1 MTRAG
6 AHRSLLIVTHETI
19 GPRLAGP
26 GVRAWELAN
35 ALAGQGFQVTLATPN
50 AGLDGTPNLAI
61 RPFAW
66 DEPDGIRALLDAAD
80 VVLAQGPILARILR
94 ALKTPIEAQV
104 IVDGY
109 DVSEIEMVMLRN
121 ATLSDRADPT
131 PEMLD
136 DMRLYLLQGDT
147 FLCASAR
154 QRDLWTGLLLSAGR
168 LNSQTLESDPGLAR
182 LLRVVPMGIPDRE
195 PVPDRP
201 KMKGVIPGIS
211 ATDKV
216 LFWGGGI
223 WDWTDPRTLLDALEM
238 VLRERPD
245 VRLVFASLHH
255 FEAVNIPIMAAAR
268 QVVSRLEAS
277 PALKSAVFF
286 CDWVPYQERDAYLL
300 EADIGVSLNVES
312 IENRFAVRARLLDY
326 LWTGLP
332 SVVTRGDDYAQLLQ
346 NAGIAEVVRP
356 SDAAET
362 AQAILRQLARPAQS
376 RPPAPGSYSE
386 LRWSELVAPVADVLS
401 GGLVIADA
409 LAARARL
416 AETLRAP
423 HVTVPSET
431 QLERMLLEKR
441 IAASEQREKGKEAE
455 HLAALK
461 DLRDDADA
469 RLVALDQRAK
479 AKEADFVNTLKDLRE
494 DADARLAALGRD
506 QQTLELRLT
515 EAESQLAAGMNRE
528 RALREQLAAEKTAL
542 ASALEDGQIQR
553 QMFIATR
560 DELDVFKQSR
570 LARMA
575 VRLRA
580 TRARQPKAAP
590 SLSGSPGIA
599 DRIWRILAPLAP
611 ADTRPGRALGRALGV
626 LDLLSRQG
634 LRPLTRKLP
643 GTSSRHSAR
652 EPVTPRAL
660 AAAITTP
667 VPNPLPVGKGIGLLI
682 GGWCER
688 PPAGVAHAEILLDGR
703 RICAAH
709 VSSRPDVFPLPFL
722 WGIDHEQRRASI
734 GFWAVVPF
742 DKTAA
747 EVTSRLA
754 LRLTLADHNIIESP
768 LGGISLAPSIPSN
781 DLLAPPAMNPAQP
794 REPLI
799 AVCMTTFNPDRQL
812 FERQVASIR
821 AQTHRNWVC
830 VVSDDCSKPES
841 YEHIAATLR
850 DDSRFVL
857 TRNTQP
863 LGFYHNFERCI
874 SMAPEAAEFVALAD
888 HDDFWHRDKLEVL
901 LAAFDPETTL
911 VYSDM
916 RIVTPD
922 QRVLANTYWTTR
934 DNNHTNFASLLMANS
949 ITGAVSLF
957 RRSLIPDLLPFPQR
971 IGDSFHDHWISCVA
985 MALGK
990 VGYVPRPLHDYI
1002 QHRGQV
1008 IGHFVPSG
1016 SRLSRWLGAL
1026 ARIAPGK
1033 ARELAQAYLNH
1044 GSLVYF
1050 NDAARIEA
1058 IAHALDLRCGDR
1070 LSDDRRKVIQ
1080 RFEEILDGKSWLW
1093 LTARGMIPKRAA
1105 ETVGAEHYLMR
1116 GFVWR
1121 AYAQL
1126 KSRLLPTPR
1135 PAGGALQQAAA
1146 PSAPARAIE
1155 FPQRAQIIRE
1165 KISPVRL
1172 DVKPSEPERINLI
1185 IPGIDLKHLF
1195 GGYIGKLNL
1204 ARRLAERGHRV
1215 RIVLVDYCDYLP
1227 SLWET
1232 QIQKYQGLE
1241 RLFEQV
1247 EVANQFD
1254 RSIPLPVSPGDRF
1267 IATTWWTAH
1276 IAHDACRQLGSD
1288 GFLYLIQEY
1297 EPFTFEL
1304 GSFYALAEQTY
1315 AFPHKALF
1323 STQLLADYFD
1333 ENRIGVYR
1341 DGAAMGKQNSA
1352 AFQNAITPIAPPTR
1366 DSLAARQ
1373 TRRLLFYARP
1383 EQHAARNMFELGIL
1397 ALAQAMEDGVFG
1409 DEWEFH
1415 GIGTVGEANQVQ
1427 LTRNR
1432 ALSMLPR
1439 QTQDTYATMLS
1450 GYDVGLSLMYTP
1462 HPSLVPI
1469 EMASAGMSVVTNTF
1483 ANKTSERLAEIS
1495 TNFIAVKPAI
1505 ASIAQGLRTAVER
1518 TSNYPARADG
1528 ADVRWCHDWE
1538 CALSD
1543 TLMARVEDLLG

>member
-1 MTRAG
+1 MTAAG
-6 AHRSLLIVTHETI
+6 SHRSLLIITHETI

-26 GVRAWELAN
+26 GVRAWEIAN
-35 ALAGQGFQVTLATPN
+35 ALAARGFQVTLATPS
-50 AGLDGTPNLAI
+50 AGLDGVPDLAI
-61 RPFAW
+61 RQFAW
-66 DEPDGIRALLDAAD
+66 DKPASLRALIDAAE
-80 VVLAQGPILARILR
+80 VVLAQGPVLARVLR
-94 ALKTPIEAQV
+94 EIKMPIRAQV

-109 DVSEIEMVMLRN
+109 DISEIEMVMLRN

-168 LNSQTLESDPGLAR
+168 LNSQTLERDPGLEH
-182 LLRVVPMGIPDRE
+182 LLRIVPMGIPARE
-195 PVPDRP
+195 PAPAPP

-211 ATDKV
+211 ATDTV

-223 WDWTDPRTLLDALEM
+223 WDWTDPGTLLDALEI
-238 VLRERPD
+238 VLGERND
-245 VRLVFASLHH
+245 VKLVFASLHH
-255 FEAVNIPIMAAAR
+255 FEVGNIPIMTAAR
-268 QVVSRLEAS
+268 QVLARVEAS
-277 PALKSAVFF
+277 PALKASVFF
-286 CDWVPYQERDAYLL
+286 CDWVPYQDRDAYLL
-300 EADIGVSLNVES
+300 EADIGVSLSIDS

-326 LWTGLP
+326 LWAGLP
-332 SVVTRGDDYAQLLQ
+332 SVVTSGDDYAQLLQ
-346 NAGIAEVVRP
+346 NAGLAEVVRP
-356 SDAAET
+356 GDAAET
-362 AQAILRQLARPAQS
+362 AQAILRQLARPTQP
-376 RPPAPGSYSE
+376 RPPAPGSHAK
-386 LRWSELVAPVADVLS
+386 LRWSELVAPIADVLS
-401 GGLVIADA
+401 GTHLTADA
-409 LAARARL
+409 PAARARL
-416 AETLRAP
+416 AEMLRAP
-423 HVTVPSET
+423 HVAAPSET
-431 QLERMLLEKR
+431 QFERTLLEKR
-441 IAASEQREKGKEAE
+441 IAASEQCAKVREAE
-455 HLAALK
+455 LLAAL
-461 DLRDDADA
+461 
-469 RLVALDQRAK
+469 Q
-479 AKEADFVNTLKDLRE
+479 DLRE

-506 QQTLELRLT
+506 QQALELRLT
-515 EAESQLAAGMNRE
+515 GAESQLAAGMNRE
-528 RALREQLAAEKTAL
+528 TALAEQLAAEKTAL
-542 ASALEDGQIQR
+542 AGALEDGQIKR
-553 QMFIATR
+553 QMFISAR

-570 LARMA
+570 LARIA
-575 VRLRA
+575 FRLRA
-580 TRARQPKAAP
+580 TRAPRPKAAP
-590 SLSGSPGIA
+590 SLSGSPGVA
-599 DRIWRILAPLAP
+599 DRMWRLLAPLAP
-611 ADTRPGRALGRALGV
+611 AGTRLGSGLERALGF
-626 LDLLSRQG
+626 LDLFARQG
-634 LRPLTRKLP
+634 LRPLTRKLQL
-643 GTSSRHSAR
+643 TSQRDAANRLTPSA
-652 EPVTPRAL
+652 AL
-660 AAAITTP
+660 SAGITTP
-667 VPNPLPVGKGIGLLI
+667 VPNPLPVGKGLGLLI
-682 GGWCER
+682 GGWCAR
-688 PPAGVAHAEILLDGR
+688 PLAKVAGASIVLDGHEV
-703 RICAAH
+703 CDAH
-709 VSSRPDVFPLPFL
+709 ISIRPDLFPLPFL

-742 DKTAA
+742 GATAA
-747 EVTSRLA
+747 ETESRLA
-754 LRLTLADHNIIESP
+754 LRLILADQSVVESP
-768 LGGISLAPSIPSN
+768 LGNIRLAPSMPANDAPAPS
-781 DLLAPPAMNPAQP
+781 AIRPPRPA
-794 REPLI
+794 EPLI
-799 AVCMTTFNPDRQL
+799 AICMTTFNPDKQL
-812 FERQVASIR
+812 FERQVASLQ
-821 AQTHRNWVC
+821 AQTHQNWIC

-841 YEHIAATLR
+841 YENIAATLR
-850 DDSRFVL
+850 GDPRFVL

-874 SMAPEAAEFVALAD
+874 AMAPEAAEFVALAD
-888 HDDFWHRDKLEVL
+888 HDDFWHRDKLETL
-901 LAAFDPETTL
+901 LAAFNPDTTL

-916 RIVTPD
+916 RIITPD

-957 RRSLIPDLLPFPQR
+957 RRALLPDLLPFPQR
-971 IGDSFHDHWISCVA
+971 IGDSFHDHWIGCVA

-990 VGYVPRPLHDYI
+990 VGYVPRPLHDYV

-1026 ARIAPGK
+1026 ARINPRN
-1033 ARELAQAYLNH
+1033 ARSLAQAYLNH

-1058 IAHALDLRCGDR
+1058 IARTLDLRCGYR

-1080 RFEEILDGKSWLW
+1080 RFEQILGGASWLW
-1093 LTARGMIPKRAA
+1093 LTTRGMNPKRAA

-1116 GFVWR
+1116 GFTWR

-1126 KSRLLPTPR
+1126 KPRLLRTPK
-1135 PAGGALQQAAA
+1135 PASGTLQQTAA

-1155 FPQRAQIIRE
+1155 FPQRAQVIRE
-1165 KISPVRL
+1165 KISPIHL
-1172 DVKPSEPERINLI
+1172 DIRASEPGRINLI

-1232 QIQKYQGLE
+1232 QIRKYQGLE
-1241 RLFEQV
+1241 HLFERV

-1254 RSIPLPVSPGDRF
+1254 RSIPLPVSPRDRF

-1276 IAHDACRQLGSD
+1276 IAHDACRQLRSD
-1288 GFLYLIQEY
+1288 RFLYLIQEY

-1315 AFPHKALF
+1315 AFPHTALF
-1323 STQLLADYFD
+1323 STQLLADYFR
-1333 ENRIGVYR
+1333 ENRIGVFR
-1341 DGAAMGKQNSA
+1341 GEIADGEHNSA
-1352 AFQNAITPIAPPTR
+1352 AFQNAVTPIAPPTR

-1383 EQHAARNMFELGIL
+1383 EQHAARNMFELGVL
-1397 ALAQAMEDGVFG
+1397 ALARAIEDGVFG

-1439 QTQDTYATMLS
+1439 QTQDAYATMLS
-1450 GYDVGLSLMYTP
+1450 GYDIGLSLMYTP

-1483 ANKTSERLAEIS
+1483 ANKTAERLAEIC
-1495 TNFIAVKPAI
+1495 TNFIAVEPAI
-1505 ASIAQGLRTAVER
+1505 DAIAHGLRKAVER
-1518 TSNYPARADG
+1518 TSDFLARTDG
-1528 ADVRWCHDWE
+1528 ANVRWCQDWD

-1543 TLMARVEDLLG
+1543 ALMAKVEDLLGRAPQG